1 MRYKYHPAQAKS
13 WVSITLTKPNIGKI
27 LKLAKLVK
35 NTHSTRSAEW
45 LRLVCYIYAGE
56 KLPEAVGASIDRLI
70 LVCYVRPNK
79 SEYFNVA

>member
-1 MRYKYHPAQAKS
+1 MRYKYYPVQAKS
-13 WVSITLTKPNIGKI
+13 WVFITLTKPNIGKI

-45 LRLVCYIYAGE
+45 LRLVCHIYEGE

-70 LVCYVRPNK
+70 LVCYTNPNK
-79 SEYFNVA
+79 LECLNVA